1 MNTNMLHMGGM
12 GFTFSFAAMVLILG
26 QDLMT
31 AATRSAVVGAIA
43 AYTLS

>member
-1 MNTNMLHMGGM
+1 MNGNMLRTGGM

-26 QDLMT
+26 QDPMT

-43 AYTLS
+43 AYML